1 MNNFLIISASLII
14 ALILTILTFVFG
26 KYSPDWLYL
35 VVIYWI
41 LAVPNSIGLVTAWF
55 IGLLT
60 DVAYGSILGSNALT
74 LVIVSFIISRTYKFV
89 RYLTVY
95 QQAMIIFVLLF
106 LKQTILMWID
116 GIIKLETI
124 TLSLYYWSVFTSAL
138 IWPLIFF
145 ILRFIRRKYN
155 IA

>member
-74 LVIVSFIISRTYKFV
+74 FVIVSFIISRTYKFV
-89 RYLTVY
+89 
-95 QQAMIIFVLLF
+95 
-106 LKQTILMWID
+106 
-116 GIIKLETI
+116 
-124 TLSLYYWSVFTSAL
+124 
-138 IWPLIFF
+138 
-145 ILRFIRRKYN
+145 
-155 IA
+155 